1 LSIAPD
7 EVLRERSTHTL
18 LAVHRHGQGGTLAGA
33 NAGKGKRPGI
43 HSEAVTSFTV
53 GSKTFHLYRRWQV
66 SRIGGAGVLTGKKAS
81 RAIIGLGKKLLRSHR
96 SKTTGMNH
104 NTGLTGLP
112 ESPTHGAVERAEKEI
127 RIRLSSTV
135 GTLINAA
142 RRRLRLHGR
151 GRRYRQRLLYI

>member
-1 LSIAPD
+1 
-7 EVLRERSTHTL
+7 
-18 LAVHRHGQGGTLAGA
+18 
-33 NAGKGKRPGI
+33 
-43 HSEAVTSFTV
+43 
-53 GSKTFHLYRRWQV
+53 
-66 SRIGGAGVLTGKKAS
+66 
-81 RAIIGLGKKLLRSHR
+81 
-96 SKTTGMNH
+96 MNH